1 MKLSKTGLIT
11 IVACVLVIA
20 IASLA
25 IVHFKQFQQQKLLQE
40 QLAQLQTNLGQAQT
54 TGLVSD
60 RTELETQ
67 LDEATSRLEI
77 VQSMLSRPIESS
89 VVTRSL
95 FDLAENHGLEVTEM
109 TYSIPSQGALA
120 GVEFSL
126 ISLTARVEGDAAD
139 IIGFVIDLN
148 NNFSTSIIET
158 VTITVPDTTNGEE
171 ATADIR
177 MVIYTYQEG

>member
-54 TGLVSD
+54 TKLVSD
-60 RTELETQ
+60 RVELETQ
-67 LDEATSRLEI
+67 LDEATSQLEI

-89 VVTRSL
+89 VVTRGL

-109 TYSIPSQGALA
+109 TYSIPSQGVLA
-120 GVEFSL
+120 GVEFSM

-148 NNFSTSIIET
+148 NNFSTSIIKT
-158 VTITVPDTTNGEE
+158 VAITVPDTANGEK

-177 MVIYTYQEG
+177 MVIYTYQKG